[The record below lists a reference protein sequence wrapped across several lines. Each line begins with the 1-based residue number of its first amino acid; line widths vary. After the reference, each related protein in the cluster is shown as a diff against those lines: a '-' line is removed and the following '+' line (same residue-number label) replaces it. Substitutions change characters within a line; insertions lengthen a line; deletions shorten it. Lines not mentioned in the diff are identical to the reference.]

1 MNANLQFLQII
12 FISVFL
18 DSGELNNVSLSKY
31 IAMKYTEKNFL
42 WEKEMNKKLSI
53 LHYLIAVGFFI
64 IFIIRMLKS
73 GFSSNVVW
81 LCLGTA
87 NFCLGTFY
95 FTRNK
100 NDDNKENKE

>member
-1 MNANLQFLQII
+1 
-12 FISVFL
+12 
-18 DSGELNNVSLSKY
+18 
-31 IAMKYTEKNFL
+31 
-42 WEKEMNKKLSI
+42 MNKKLSI
-53 LHYLIAVGFFI
+53 LYYLVAAGFFI

-73 GFSSNVVW
+73 GFSSNVVC

-100 NDDNKENKE
+100 NDDDKENKE